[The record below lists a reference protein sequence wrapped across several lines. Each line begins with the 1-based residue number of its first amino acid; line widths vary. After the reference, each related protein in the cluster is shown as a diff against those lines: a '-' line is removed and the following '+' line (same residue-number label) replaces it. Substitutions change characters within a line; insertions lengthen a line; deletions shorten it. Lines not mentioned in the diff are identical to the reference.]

1 MSNAQNLAYAVIQ
14 VLHNFGAVA
23 TVGGSLAATRIES
36 APAMEKIARLT
47 LAGWGTQ
54 AASGAAFGMVSYY
67 FYHQFPDIAGIA
79 IAALGIKMLCA
90 TTGFLLVLAY
100 LFRGAGWPE
109 ERKSRTWIASTI
121 LAAIALS
128 SAAFLRWFS

>member
-1 MSNAQNLAYAVIQ
+1 MSNAQNLAYAAVQ

-23 TVGGSLAATRIES
+23 AVGGSLAATRI
-36 APAMEKIARLT
+36 KIVGDRKKLAWLA

-54 AASGAAFGMVSYY
+54 AASGAGFGLVSYY
-67 FYHQFPDIAGIA
+67 FYHQLPDIAGIA
-79 IAALGIKMLCA
+79 VAALMIKMLCA
-90 TTGFLLVLAY
+90 ATGLMLVAAY
-100 LFRGAGWPE
+100 VLWGASWPE
-109 ERKSRTWIASTI
+109 RKGNAVLLSSVI

>member
-1 MSNAQNLAYAVIQ
+1 MSNAQNLAYAVVQ

-36 APAMEKIARLT
+36 VNGRKKLAWLA

-54 AASGAAFGMVSYY
+54 AASGAAFGLVSYL

-79 IAALGIKMLCA
+79 VAALVIKMLCA
-90 TTGFLLVLAY
+90 ATGFLLVASY
-100 LFRGAGWPE
+100 LFRGNDWPE
-109 ERKSRTWIASTI
+109 RKRNTALLSSVS

-128 SAAFLRWFS
+128 AAAFLRWFS

>member
-1 MSNAQNLAYAVIQ
+1 MSNAQNLAYAVVQ

-36 APAMEKIARLT
+36 INGRKKLAWLA
-47 LAGWGTQ
+47 LAGWGAQ
-54 AASGAAFGMVSYY
+54 AASGAGFGLVSYH

-79 IAALGIKMLCA
+79 VVALVIKILCTA
-90 TTGFLLVLAY
+90 TGFLLVAAY
-100 LFRGAGWPE
+100 LFRGANWPE
-109 ERKSRTWIASTI
+109 RKGNAVLLSSVI

-128 SAAFLRWFS
+128 AAAFLRWFS